1 MLPDPSDNQEQVLSD
16 LGFDSLARENL
27 REALE
32 KLSARQKK
40 VINERYF
47 TEPPRKLHE
56 IASDLGVSQ
65 ERVRQIQAESIG
77 KLRGYMAGKLEIHP

>member
-1 MLPDPSDNQEQVLSD
+1 MLSE
-16 LGFDSLARENL
+16 
-27 REALE
+27 
-32 KLSARQKK
+32 RQKK

-56 IASDLGVSQ
+56 IAEDLGVSQ

-77 KLRGYMAGKLEIHP
+77 ELKGYMAERLEVHP